1 MVIDEIEQLR
11 EELHDYI
18 KRYGLSDERTIQKS
32 QELDKALNNFKMVIA
47 S

>member
-1 MVIDEIEQLR
+1 MDTIEQLR

-18 KRYGLSDERTIQKS
+18 KRYGLSDKRTIQKS
-32 QELDKALNNFKMVIA
+32 QELDKALNNFNMAIA

>member
-1 MVIDEIEQLR
+1 MDAVEQLR
-11 EELHDYI
+11 EELHDCI

-32 QELDKALNNFKMVIA
+32 QELDKALNNLDMSIA